1 MTPQP
6 DALPA
11 CPPDPALVRGQRFHR
26 ALAASMTHV
35 GTDHYGCG
43 HCPRCADFCDGF
55 VAGCE
60 SESAQSDIAHA
71 LASSRAEVERLRE
84 NLQRESRLA
93 CDLRST
99 QDEIIERCAKAVEEW
114 PEAAARLRRHCGGSQ
129 DEYFAVSG
137 EDFGEMRRTLDNVCR
152 QYRLLLLETDEA
164 TMRRA
169 FGDEAF
175 EASVAAA
182 KAVCERA
189 IRATLSTAQQ
199 GGGT

>member
-11 CPPDPALVRGQRFHR
+11 CPPDPALVRGQRFYR

-71 LASSRAEVERLRE
+71 LAASRAEVERLRAVLSQIVE
-84 NLQRESRLA
+84 HREREDLA
-93 CDLRST
+93 W
-99 QDEIIERCAKAVEEW
+99 EARCKWMAGLAR
-114 PEAAARLRRHCGGSQ
+114 AA
-129 DEYFAVSG
+129 
-137 EDFGEMRRTLDNVCR
+137 
-152 QYRLLLLETDEA
+152 
-164 TMRRA
+164 
-169 FGDEAF
+169 
-175 EASVAAA
+175 
-182 KAVCERA
+182 
-189 IRATLSTAQQ
+189 Q

>member
-11 CPPDPALVRGQRFHR
+11 CPPDPALVRGQRFYR

-71 LASSRAEVERLRE
+71 LAASRAEVER
-84 NLQRESRLA
+84 
-93 CDLRST
+93 
-99 QDEIIERCAKAVEEW
+99 
-114 PEAAARLRRHCGGSQ
+114 
-129 DEYFAVSG
+129 
-137 EDFGEMRRTLDNVCR
+137 
-152 QYRLLLLETDEA
+152 
-164 TMRRA
+164 
-169 FGDEAF
+169 
-175 EASVAAA
+175 
-182 KAVCERA
+182 ERA
-189 IRATLSTAQQ
+189 SKDGAYDERNRLVAVLAALYPSSLERHPDEDTTWENDWRWIVFVDLPTGQATWHIHDSHLPLFDHVPRFAGRKWDGHNTEAKYKRIEAMAALAAQ
-199 GGGT
+199 GGDRGAV

>member
-71 LASSRAEVERLRE
+71 LAASRAEVERLRKALE
-84 NLQRESRLA
+84 GIAMKSSFQRDGSSFDNGMQAGFDVCASMARAALA
-93 CDLRST
+93 
-99 QDEIIERCAKAVEEW
+99 A
-114 PEAAARLRRHCGGSQ
+114 
-129 DEYFAVSG
+129 
-137 EDFGEMRRTLDNVCR
+137 
-152 QYRLLLLETDEA
+152 
-164 TMRRA
+164 
-169 FGDEAF
+169 
-175 EASVAAA
+175 
-182 KAVCERA
+182 
-189 IRATLSTAQQ
+189 Q

>member
-1 MTPQP
+1 MTAP
-6 DALPA
+6 ASLPR
-11 CPPDPALVRGQRFHR
+11 CP
-26 ALAASMTHV
+26 S
-35 GTDHYGCG
+35 CG
-43 HCPRCADFCDGF
+43 HTSIGIEPYFTDGF
-55 VAGCE
+55 YAFCRSCHACGPYVAKE
-60 SESAQSDIAHA
+60 DAISRFTNPAHA

-137 EDFGEMRRTLDNVCR
+137 EDFGEMRRTLDAVCR
-152 QYRLLLLETDEA
+152 QYRALLLESDEA

-169 FGDEAF
+169 FGDESF
-175 EASVAAA
+175 ERSVAAA

-189 IRATLSTAQQ
+189 IRAALSTAQQ
-199 GGGT
+199 GASP

>member
-1 MTPQP
+1 MDDVT
-6 DALPA
+6 ALGCAPETRHIGTRQCDCGVWGPSA
-11 CPPDPALVRGQRFHR
+11 EHT
-26 ALAASMTHV
+26 LAAWTAL
-35 GTDHYGCG
+35 
-43 HCPRCADFCDGF
+43 CAP
-55 VAGCE
+55 
-60 SESAQSDIAHA
+60 HA

-114 PEAAARLRRHCGGSQ
+114 PEAAACLRRHCGGAQ
-129 DEYFAVSG
+129 DEYRAVSG
-137 EDFGEMRRTLDNVCR
+137 EDYGEMRRTLDNVCR

-189 IRATLSTAQQ
+189 IRAALDAVRL
-199 GGGT
+199 

>member
-1 MTPQP
+1 MTPPP

-11 CPPDPALVRGQRFHR
+11 CPHGHKPFVHLVESIAPYERVHIVC
-26 ALAASMTHV
+26 SV
-35 GTDHYGCG
+35 ISCCG
-43 HCPRCADFCDGF
+43 VNAPTA
-55 VAGCE
+55 
-60 SESAQSDIAHA
+60 ESARAAWTALCAPHA
-71 LASSRAEVERLRE
+71 LTSSRAEVERLRE

-93 CDLRST
+93 CDLRNT

-137 EDFGEMRRTLDNVCR
+137 EDFGEMRRTLDSVCR
-152 QYRLLLLETDEA
+152 QYRALLLESDEA

-169 FGDEAF
+169 FGDESF
-175 EASVAAA
+175 ERSVAAA

-189 IRATLSTAQQ
+189 IRAALSTAQQ
-199 GGGT
+199 GASP